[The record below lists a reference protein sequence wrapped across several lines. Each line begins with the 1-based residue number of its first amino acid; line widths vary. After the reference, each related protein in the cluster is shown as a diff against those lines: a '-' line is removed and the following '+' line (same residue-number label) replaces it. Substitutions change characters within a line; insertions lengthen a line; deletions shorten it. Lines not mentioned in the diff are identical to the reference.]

1 MNPEGKINRAMLL
14 AWAFAGVTAGVVLSS
29 CATSGD
35 IAELGYTVDKR
46 LALAEVEIARLH
58 TDAADR
64 DDVERR
70 FAEAREDYERGVAAV
85 GQDVNQRTQDLA
97 GTVSKLVGLPEAIGI
112 AIASMIATWLGRDWT
127 RKKTIQ
133 RLSGEHH
140 Q

>member
-1 MNPEGKINRAMLL
+1 MRRSIILSWLFASVL
-14 AWAFAGVTAGVVLSS
+14 ATAALTS

-35 IAELGYTVDKR
+35 IAELGFTVDKR
-46 LALAEVEIARLH
+46 LSLAEVEIARLH

-64 DDVERR
+64 DDVERK
-70 FAEAREDYERGVAAV
+70 FSEAREEYEREVAAV

-112 AIASMIATWLGRDWT
+112 ALASMIATWLGRDWT

>member
-1 MNPEGKINRAMLL
+1 MRRSIILSWLFASVL
-14 AWAFAGVTAGVVLSS
+14 ATAALTS

-35 IAELGYTVDKR
+35 IAELGFTVDKR
-46 LALAEVEIARLH
+46 LSLAEVEIARLH

-64 DDVERR
+64 DDVERK
-70 FAEAREDYERGVAAV
+70 FAEAREEYEREVAAV

>member
-1 MNPEGKINRAMLL
+1 VRRSIILSWLFASVL
-14 AWAFAGVTAGVVLSS
+14 ATAALTS

-35 IAELGYTVDKR
+35 IAELGFTVDKR
-46 LALAEVEIARLH
+46 LSLAEVEIARLH

-64 DDVERR
+64 DDVERK
-70 FAEAREDYERGVAAV
+70 FSEAREEYEREVAAV

>member
-1 MNPEGKINRAMLL
+1 MRRSIILSWLFASVL
-14 AWAFAGVTAGVVLSS
+14 ATAALTS

-35 IAELGYTVDKR
+35 IAELGFTVDKR
-46 LALAEVEIARLH
+46 LSLAEVEIARLH

-64 DDVERR
+64 DDVERK
-70 FAEAREDYERGVAAV
+70 FSEAREEYEREVAAV

>member
-1 MNPEGKINRAMLL
+1 VRRSIILSWLFASVL
-14 AWAFAGVTAGVVLSS
+14 ATAALTS

-35 IAELGYTVDKR
+35 IAELGFTVDKR
-46 LALAEVEIARLH
+46 LSLAEVEIARLH

-64 DDVERR
+64 DDVERK
-70 FAEAREDYERGVAAV
+70 FSEAREEYEREVAAV

-127 RKKTIQ
+127 RKKALHKAHEAE
-133 RLSGEHH
+133 RGA
-140 Q
+140 